1 MNRDSGNSSWSSAW
15 RFRIR
20 RQINIVI
27 VSTLGL
33 YSCSDVPEPGTPRR
47 DPSPLFGDLRSYRT
61 FEEIK
66 HQLPERSTWQ
76 IRWEDESKARPGCP
90 RFKELTFAVGADHLG
105 QHGDLQLTFIN
116 DRLLSTAFMPDDFA
130 SYVSRL
136 EQGGVKFDGDGEA
149 DIPPATL
156 VWQYDRKSPIRPFVG
171 WRDTRF
177 RTQVDAWVRSCA

>member
-1 MNRDSGNSSWSSAW
+1 MNRDLANPFWSSAW
-15 RFRIR
+15 RLRVRRRIH
-20 RQINIVI
+20 IVI
-27 VSTLGL
+27 VGTLGL
-33 YSCSDVPEPGTPRR
+33 YSCSNVPEPGTPTR

-61 FEEIK
+61 LDEIK
-66 HQLPERSTWQ
+66 DQLPERSTWQ
-76 IRWEDESKARPGCP
+76 IRWDDESKAREGCP

-105 QHGDLQLTFIN
+105 QHGDLELKFIN
-116 DRLLSTAFMPDDFA
+116 DRLLSTTFSPDDFA

-156 VWQYDRKSPIRPFVG
+156 VWQYNRKSPMRPFVG

-177 RTQVDAWVRSCA
+177 RKQVDDWLARCS

>member
-1 MNRDSGNSSWSSAW
+1 MSRDFGTSFWSSVR

-20 RQINIVI
+20 RQIKIVI
-27 VSTLGL
+27 VGALGF
-33 YSCSDVPEPGTPRR
+33 YSCSDVPEPGTPSR

-61 FEEIK
+61 LEEVK
-66 HQLPERSTWQ
+66 DQLPERSTWQ

-116 DRLLSTAFMPDDFA
+116 DRLLSTSFTPDDFA

-136 EQGGVKFDGDGEA
+136 EQGGIKFDGDGEA

-156 VWQYDRKSPIRPFVG
+156 VWQYDRKNPIRPFVG

-177 RTQVDAWVRSCA
+177 RKEVDTWLARCA